1 MTVDRI
7 NPCVCCIDDYE
18 YCHTGNSLYGMPKL
32 LVTNSLKPHRQFWSV
47 YCPKCGRGSKLDQ
60 FESPYKALRS
70 WNLMQA
76 NLYLMKE
83 RGLIGES
90 D

>member
-7 NPCVCCIDDYE
+7 NPCMCSIDDYE
-18 YCHTGNSLYGMPKL
+18 EGHIEDSDYGMPVL
-32 LVTNSLKPHRQFWSV
+32 RVCNANKPHRQFWTI
-47 YCPKCGRGSKLDQ
+47 YCPKCGRGSKLTQYD
-60 FESPYKALRS
+60 SAYKALRA
-70 WNLMQA
+70 WNLIQA

-83 RGLIGES
+83 RGLIVES